1 MFALVGAVSAR
12 SSLVVKTKKDAALT
26 AVLSID
32 PDGWLDEF
40 GALMAASGP
49 GSPATNRFA
58 MLRG

>member
-1 MFALVGAVSAR
+1 
-12 SSLVVKTKKDAALT
+12 LVVKTKKDAALT